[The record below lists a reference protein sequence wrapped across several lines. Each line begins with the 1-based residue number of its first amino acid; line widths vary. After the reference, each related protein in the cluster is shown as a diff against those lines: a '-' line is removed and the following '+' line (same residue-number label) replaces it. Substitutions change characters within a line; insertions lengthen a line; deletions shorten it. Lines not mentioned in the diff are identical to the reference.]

1 MTETNKKLEEYQS
14 KNIEQLAENKN
25 NILSSL
31 EMNMNSNN
39 SLHSRLQKIL
49 DDSLYNI
56 QTVYSS
62 LSLGLSNLN
71 NNIMDRNEM
80 KSYFIEIDN
89 TSALKNKAIVEL
101 NYNILDALTNV
112 RNIIDEFRSHTYSAL
127 SSPDENNVNLF
138 RHIEKTTLM
147 TITQSQENSQ
157 LIRSELDRTISL
169 IRDQMTDAICILN
182 KISSN

>member
-1 MTETNKKLEEYQS
+1 
-14 KNIEQLAENKN
+14 
-25 NILSSL
+25 
-31 EMNMNSNN
+31 
-39 SLHSRLQKIL
+39 
-49 DDSLYNI
+49 
-56 QTVYSS
+56 
-62 LSLGLSNLN
+62 
-71 NNIMDRNEM
+71 M